1 MEKISLISRVR
12 AGDRKAFDEL
22 CRKYYAMLVSYARL
36 FLRDDW
42 AEDVVQDVFYNVW
55 QRRETLDDSNSL
67 YKYLLRSVYNR
78 SLNYLDKNRRAG
90 EYGAYYRERIAA
102 LGSSYYAPDNSP
114 VVQKL
119 YNDDLRASLDAA
131 IESLPPKCREV
142 FRLSYIEDLS
152 NREIGEQLGIS
163 PRTTCMRRSSNCAGN
178 SPRNNCCCCFRCSS
192 CGAYRPERH
201 RPQGVG
207 IHSIPALFRLILLPI
222 FSISGK
228 WFERVGCMY
237 L

>member
-142 FRLSYIEDLS
+142 FRL
-152 NREIGEQLGIS
+152 
-163 PRTTCMRRSSNCAGN
+163 RRSSNCAGN

>member
-119 YNDDLRASLDAA
+119 
-131 IESLPPKCREV
+131 
-142 FRLSYIEDLS
+142 
-152 NREIGEQLGIS
+152 S
-163 PRTTCMRRSSNCAGN
+163 PRTVENHMYAALKQLRRKLSKEQLLLLLSLLFMR
-178 SPRNNCCCCFRCSS
+178 
-192 CGAYRPERH
+192 
-201 RPQGVG
+201 GV
-207 IHSIPALFRLILLPI
+207 
-222 FSISGK
+222 
-228 WFERVGCMY
+228 
-237 L
+237 